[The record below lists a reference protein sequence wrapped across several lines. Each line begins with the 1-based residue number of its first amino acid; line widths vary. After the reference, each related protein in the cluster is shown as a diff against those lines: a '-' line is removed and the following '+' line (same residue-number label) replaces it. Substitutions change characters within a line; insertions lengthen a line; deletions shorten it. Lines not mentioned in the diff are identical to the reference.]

1 MTKREKLATLFGL
14 MAEGFP
20 APGALREETRELI
33 GLPRN
38 LPGGGY
44 SKYDTQAGVVETLAA
59 ILAGEEDE

>member
-14 MAEGFP
+14 MADNFP
-20 APGALREETRELI
+20 SPSSLEEETRELI

-44 SKYDTQAGVVETLAA
+44 SREDVRVGVVETLAQV
-59 ILAGEEDE
+59 LGEES